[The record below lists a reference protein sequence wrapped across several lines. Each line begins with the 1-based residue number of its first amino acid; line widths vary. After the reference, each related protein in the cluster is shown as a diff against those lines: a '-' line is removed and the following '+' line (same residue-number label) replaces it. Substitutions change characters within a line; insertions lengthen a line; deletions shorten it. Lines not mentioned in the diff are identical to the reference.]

1 MGEKDKNSAHEIGV
15 RLRKPELALIEEL
28 ICKLTALALE
38 NEDII
43 KSVAYMIAAKILY
56 EEVRR
61 AKKRV

>member
-1 MGEKDKNSAHEIGV
+1 MDEKDKNSTHEIGV
-15 RLRKPELALIEEL
+15 GLRKPELALMEEL
-28 ICKLTALALE
+28 ICRLTALALE